1 MYVTKWLE
9 NTTELLEKTLEENQ
23 SREQYE
29 FRRKY
34 SMTDY
39 VHVASRTGVEGGYVE
54 LCDDD

>member
-1 MYVTKWLE
+1 M
-9 NTTELLEKTLEENQ
+9 LEKTLEENQ
-23 SREQYE
+23 SREQSE

-39 VHVASRTGVEGGYVE
+39 MYIHVASRTGVEDGYIE